1 MKNAIDNK
9 KETFVPQMD
18 TIKMTRA
25 EVANVQQLA
34 WNENIELKVI
44 AKKGGSMVTAPV
56 VFLSKLGFYPF

>member
-1 MKNAIDNK
+1 MNAIDNK
-9 KETFVPQMD
+9 KEIVVPTTD

-34 WNENIELKVI
+34 WKENINLKI
-44 AKKGGSMVTAPV
+44 ERKKGGSMVTAPI

>member
-9 KETFVPQMD
+9 KETFVPQVD

>member
-9 KETFVPQMD
+9 KETFVPQVD

-34 WNENIELKVI
+34 WN
-44 AKKGGSMVTAPV
+44 
-56 VFLSKLGFYPF
+56 